1 MMERVSVSNAPS
13 EFRYRE
19 RWILMMEHRMAVR
32 AYGHEV
38 IERIGVTLPSGPR
51 QQLLVMHVNV
61 APSHV
66 SITFAE
72 VYVAYKATA
81 ALRLNAGSPG
91 RGAAF

>member
-1 MMERVSVSNAPS
+1 MSASHAPS
-13 EFRYRE
+13 ELRYRE

-38 IERIGVTLPSGPR
+38 IEWVGVTLASRPR

-61 APSHV
+61 APSHI

-72 VYVAYKATA
+72 VYVAYEATA
-81 ALRLNAGSPG
+81 ALRLNAGSPR